1 MSVAARCRTFQQRLS
16 RAVAYAPVYW
26 PHTRHC
32 GWQLDEI
39 IALKT
44 KLLPGK
50 ALLAIKTTPNLCGF
64 CILTLCQLSIVAS
77 QIGTRYWEGG
87 KMNRNQFSL
96 LFDELPGHR
105 EPNLNLG
112 CKFWAGSDKEV
123 IRWALLEMEHCWKL
137 NVSSHLWQIID
148 MDGPSPA
155 SPGTWQA

>member
-26 PHTRHC
+26 PHTHVTEV
-32 GWQLDEI
+32 G
-39 IALKT
+39 KGT

-64 CILTLCQLSIVAS
+64 CILAPCQLSIVAS
-77 QIGTRYWEGG
+77 QIGTRTWEGG

-112 CKFWAGSDKEV
+112 CKFWAGGDKEV
-123 IRWALLEMEHCWKL
+123 IRWALLEMERFK
-137 NVSSHLWQIID
+137 SSLANNWHGWVFASFTWHLAVLKYNEMRQE
-148 MDGPSPA
+148 
-155 SPGTWQA
+155 